1 MAKFAVE
8 APLKNWGLGGEF
20 LPKELEGPYDIT
32 VISVKKN
39 STKKTASARIKL
51 NGDSTKVYTV
61 DYMSL
66 NPKKVKGE
74 YVLDSEEITITVE
87 NGRIIDAK

>member
-1 MAKFAVE
+1 MAKFAAA

-20 LPKELEGPYDIT
+20 LPKELSDTLDCE
-32 VISVKKN
+32 VLAVKKN
-39 STKKTASARIKL
+39 EDKGIASAWIQVDDK
-51 NGDSTKVYTV
+51 TYIV

-66 NPKKVKGE
+66 NPKKVGGE

>member
-1 MAKFAVE
+1 MAKFAAA

-20 LPKELEGPYDIT
+20 LPKELSDTLDCE
-32 VISVKKN
+32 VLAVKKN
-39 STKKTASARIKL
+39 EDKGIASAWIQVDDK
-51 NGDSTKVYTV
+51 TYIV